1 MKVYTYSQA
10 RQNLSKILDEA
21 KSDGEVIIKR
31 RDGNTFTLKPISQ
44 DSSLLDVTGVESD
57 VTVDELNQIV
67 REGRER
73 YL

>member
-1 MKVYTYSQA
+1 MVT
-10 RQNLSKILDEA
+10 I
-21 KSDGEVIIKR
+21 IIKR

-44 DSSLLDVTGVESD
+44 DSSPLDVTGVESD